1 MTTQQKTATI
11 QSILTNHEDNLA
23 AVRAAKVGAGLD
35 AVVVDAMNT
44 ALKDDLVLVFA
55 SKPKGPEDA
64 LGLGCPASGGL
75 RLGRRVTA
83 DESPES
89 DCPISFSITR

>member
-1 MTTQQKTATI
+1 MTTQQKTAAI

-23 AVRAAKVGAGLD
+23 AVRGANVRAGLD

-44 ALKDDLVLVFA
+44 ALQDDLVLVFG

-64 LGLGCPASGGL
+64 LGLG
-75 RLGRRVTA
+75 
-83 DESPES
+83 
-89 DCPISFSITR
+89 